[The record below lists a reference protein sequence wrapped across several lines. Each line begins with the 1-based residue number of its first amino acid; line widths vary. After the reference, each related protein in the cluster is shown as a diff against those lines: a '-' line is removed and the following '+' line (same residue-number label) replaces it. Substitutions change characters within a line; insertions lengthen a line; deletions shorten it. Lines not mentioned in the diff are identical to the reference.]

1 MQIGTI
7 LKNKRLE
14 LDMSQIDIAQRS
26 GITQSMISKIERGA
40 NENVTIENL
49 RRLAGALNCLVVD
62 LLPDEDKTIM
72 KS

>member
-62 LLPDEDKTIM
+62 LLPDEDKTII